1 MTGFTMAASRAESL
15 GDPDGQIAKLFE
27 QAKED
32 FEHETHKK
40 LSVLRRFDTVDDFIE
55 QIRKE
60 KAAFGSFREHEHPNL
75 FRHIRNAL
83 KPIQILAKLFAGPSG
98 NVSDFMSLSMR
109 SVPSQSLARKE
120 ADVFSFKVM
129 HSQMILCTVSPQ
141 LLRRKGDSPEN
152 LSIER
157 SQRTIRSPPQS
168 TPRSEAEPSEP
179 HSRRQPCPC
188 LATSLPVHEYLQDG
202 GKFRLLM
209 RSHSKYLSF

>member
-1 MTGFTMAASRAESL
+1 MAASRAESPE
-15 GDPDGQIAKLFE
+15 DSDRQIAKLFE

-60 KAAFGSFREHEHPNL
+60 KEAFGSFREHEHPNL

-98 NVSDFMSLSMR
+98 NVSNFTSSSIC

-120 ADVFSFKVM
+120 VDGWSAKLYFFFRGYAFAD
-129 HSQMILCTVSPQ
+129 
-141 LLRRKGDSPEN
+141 DSIYSVPIT
-152 LSIER
+152 S
-157 SQRTIRSPPQS
+157 
-168 TPRSEAEPSEP
+168 
-179 HSRRQPCPC
+179 
-188 LATSLPVHEYLQDG
+188 AT
-202 GKFRLLM
+202 
-209 RSHSKYLSF
+209 

>member
-1 MTGFTMAASRAESL
+1 MAASHTESL

-32 FEHETHKK
+32 FEHETLKK

-60 KAAFGSFREHEHPNL
+60 KAVFGSFREHEHPNL

-98 NVSDFMSLSMR
+98 NVSDFMSLSIC

-120 ADVFSFKVM
+120 AD
-129 HSQMILCTVSPQ
+129 
-141 LLRRKGDSPEN
+141 R
-152 LSIER
+152 
-157 SQRTIRSPPQS
+157 
-168 TPRSEAEPSEP
+168 
-179 HSRRQPCPC
+179 
-188 LATSLPVHEYLQDG
+188 
-202 GKFRLLM
+202 
-209 RSHSKYLSF
+209 